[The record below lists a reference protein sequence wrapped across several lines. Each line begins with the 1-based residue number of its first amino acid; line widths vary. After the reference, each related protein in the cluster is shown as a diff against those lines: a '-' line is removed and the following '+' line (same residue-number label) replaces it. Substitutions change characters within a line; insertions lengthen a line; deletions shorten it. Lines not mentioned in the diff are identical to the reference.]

1 MVRSVIAKEG
11 LTMDLLTPA
20 QKWAQTPA
28 EHHEPHDHAM
38 PWPQKLTMLASVG
51 VPFLGLIAAIVM
63 LWNRENSVVS
73 VGWTE
78 ITLMLVMYAIT
89 GFGVTIG
96 FHRLLTHRSFECPRP
111 IRYLLAVC
119 GSIAGQGMCIRWC
132 ATHRRHHQLAD
143 HEGDPHSPHLH
154 GGGIGGF
161 FRGMWH
167 AHLGWCFDAD
177 KPDLQR
183 SIPDLLAD
191 RPLVIIDKLYLV
203 WVIGGILMPG
213 VILGLVTMSW
223 QGLVAGVVW
232 GGLVRI
238 FLLHHITWSINSI
251 CHVFGTRPYESG
263 DHSTNNY
270 PIAVLSLGE
279 GWHNNHHAFP
289 TSARHGLRW
298 WQFDASWC
306 LITLMKWTGLAWN
319 VRVPNEAA
327 LQAKRRL

>member
-1 MVRSVIAKEG
+1 
-11 LTMDLLTPA
+11 MDLLTPA
-20 QKWAQTPA
+20 QEWAKSPI
-28 EHHEPHDHAM
+28 HHHDHAM

-51 VPFLGLIAAIVM
+51 LPFLGLVTAVVL
-63 LWNRENSVVS
+63 LWNRQHAILT
-73 VGWTE
+73 VGWVE
-78 ITLMLVMYAIT
+78 IGLMLGMYAIT

-96 FHRLLTHRSFECPRP
+96 FHRLLTHRSFDCPKP
-111 IRYLLAVC
+111 LRYLLAVC

-154 GGGIGGF
+154 GDGIGGF
-161 FRGMWH
+161 LRGMWH

-191 RPLVIIDKLYLV
+191 RPLVLIDRLYLF
-203 WVIGGILMPG
+203 WVIGGILLPG
-213 VILGLVTMSW
+213 AIMGLWTMSW
-223 QGLVAGVVW
+223 QGALAGVIW

-306 LITLMKWTGLAWN
+306 LITLMRWTGLAWD
-319 VRVPNEAA
+319 VRVPSEAA
-327 LQAKRRL
+327 LAAKRRTVVAAPISTD